1 MRKAGLGAQR
11 VSAVAESGLAATE
24 ARAQA
29 PGRAWA
35 RTRGILPV
43 GEGSAGPGRV
53 GGGPRCWVRP
63 QAAAGTAGAGAAPPP
78 SLCLSCH
85 LLAVSLKG
93 AEGLQGHTTMLRSGR
108 HQGVQLTPG
117 APSQRQCLWPWCL
130 WPALRTKERTRT
142 GVLSAAWRLFL
153 RPHLKCTALGK
164 QIPPSSELAAQPR
177 WEGHSRSGHE
187 ERRRWPREE
196 QGRQQKW
203 QGPWPCDDRQEA
215 GPHGWGGRR
224 VGGGPG
230 RGLSVTGSSALLWSV
245 MVVGSFEGF

>member
-1 MRKAGLGAQR
+1 MVLGA
-11 VSAVAESGLAATE
+11 
-24 ARAQA
+24 
-29 PGRAWA
+29 
-35 RTRGILPV
+35 
-43 GEGSAGPGRV
+43 GSALRPRRGQPGQGQR
-53 GGGPRCWVRP
+53 
-63 QAAAGTAGAGAAPPP
+63 PPP

-224 VGGGPG
+224 VGGGGPG

>member
-1 MRKAGLGAQR
+1 MLGPP
-11 VSAVAESGLAATE
+11 SG
-24 ARAQA
+24 RGGDSQ
-29 PGRAWA
+29 GR
-35 RTRGILPV
+35 
-43 GEGSAGPGRV
+43 GS
-53 GGGPRCWVRP
+53 
-63 QAAAGTAGAGAAPPP
+63 APPP

-164 QIPPSSELAAQPR
+164 QIPPRPR
-177 WEGHSRSGHE
+177 SWLHSPDGKDTPALGTRKGEGGHGKSRGGS
-187 ERRRWPREE
+187 RN
-196 QGRQQKW
+196 GR
-203 QGPWPCDDRQEA
+203 
-215 GPHGWGGRR
+215 
-224 VGGGPG
+224 G
-230 RGLSVTGSSALLWSV
+230 RGLVMTGRKQGHMAGVEGEWGGGARAE
-245 MVVGSFEGF
+245 GSL